1 MTTSA
6 REQIVKARQK
16 PKSIFVNRILL
27 IRDHRPR
34 RHAGNGTEEVGPG
47 VERDFSCLIYT
58 AAGTILRLN
67 NLTDQQLLRD
77 YAEYRSEEAFAEL
90 VRRHIDLVYSAALRT
105 VCSACRAED
114 VTQSTFICRKHTLA
128 YCLANRLQSHT
139 RGTDSC

>member
-1 MTTSA
+1 M
-6 REQIVKARQK
+6 K
-16 PKSIFVNRILL
+16 
-27 IRDHRPR
+27 
-34 RHAGNGTEEVGPG
+34 
-47 VERDFSCLIYT
+47 RDFSCLIYT

-77 YAEYRSEEAFAEL
+77 YAEHRSEE
-90 VRRHIDLVYSAALRT
+90 IDLVYSAALRT